1 MKMPQAVLA
10 GLALIAVSVYCGLA
24 VQGQAETSSQ
34 HFQIMTPHDN
44 DVSFYVYVVDTS
56 SGHVSLCRAD
66 ADHSNDDKK
75 MKKPECSPW
84 SE

>member
-1 MKMPQAVLA
+1 MKTAQAVLA
-10 GLALIAVSVYCGLA
+10 GLTLIAVAIFCGLA

-34 HFQIMTPHDN
+34 HFQMMTPHDN
-44 DVSFYVYVVDTS
+44 DVSFYVYVLDSS

-66 ADHSNDDKK
+66 TDHADDEKT